1 MYKLREARLKEFYN
15 SSDVSNEVHQS
26 STQKVSKMSTTHA
39 DALADQSYVTL
50 KSKEVRD
57 SESPTRDVY
66 KTIKLAGDQGW
77 NVEHSHQQS
86 DDGKLHTTSH
96 FATTSGSQQIEGGKV
111 NYAAKVEE
119 KSSVFQDGDD
129 KCFTRAAG
137 TSSQSVI
144 RQEATGGDENSNFR
158 SSSSKTSS
166 SSRYVS
172 ETKSSTEMPNIDESN
187 AKSVTQKTFTSN
199 IPSDLKAHP
208 SYVEGKT
215 KVTQETKTLA
225 DGTVVTT
232 TRYETKEGNST
243 RSATHK
249 KYSNIATSE
258 DATHK
263 KYSNVATSN
272 TRSENLVDSRTR
284 DTKLASQTSNVVK
297 ESSRKVEPSETY
309 ITTKTTKTV
318 VQPQEKIEYVEI
330 PVDSFIKSSSQD
342 TVHSH
347 QDSKTSV
354 DQFITTERQ
363 REVETRSEP
372 SAKPAKTVEP
382 TPTKAPLVQPD
393 RRQPIKP
400 GASQFDQ
407 KLSPTEGQYSTTYR
421 SEFTNKK
428 ISVEVSA
435 THDAFARS
443 LRSVTPERISKGS
456 PRCGSN
462 NSLRSTISPDK
473 HRYPSRSVILQME
486 KSEKLFLD
494 NISRE
499 FRE

>member
-15 SSDVSNEVHQS
+15 SSDVTNEVHQS

-86 DDGKLHTTSH
+86 NDGKLQTTSH

-144 RQEATGGDENSNFR
+144 HQEATGGDENSNFR

-166 SSRYVS
+166 SSKYVS
-172 ETKSSTEMPNIDESN
+172 ESKSSTEMPAIDESN
-187 AKSVTQKTFTSN
+187 AKSVVQKTYTSN

-249 KYSNIATSE
+249 KYTNIAASE
-258 DATHK
+258 DSTHK
-263 KYSNVATSN
+263 KYSNVA
-272 TRSENLVDSRTR
+272 TRSENLVDSRTS
-284 DTKLASQTSNVVK
+284 DTKLTNQTSNVAK
-297 ESSRKVEPSETY
+297 ENRKVEYTPETY

-330 PVDSFIKSSSQD
+330 PVDLFIKSSSNTQQENK
-342 TVHSH
+342 TSVRSQ

-372 SAKPAKTVEP
+372 STKPAKVTVEP
-382 TPTKAPLVQPD
+382 TPTKVPSEKYVQPE

-400 GASQFDQ
+400 GASEMDQ

-462 NSLRSTISPDK
+462 NSLRSTTSPDK
-473 HRYPSRSVILQME
+473 HRYPSRSVKI
-486 KSEKLFLD
+486 
-494 NISRE
+494 
-499 FRE
+499 

>member
-15 SSDVSNEVHQS
+15 SSDVTNEVRQS

-66 KTIKLAGDQGW
+66 KTMKLAGDQGW
-77 NVEHSHQQS
+77 NVERSHQQS

-144 RQEATGGDENSNFR
+144 HQEATGGDENSNFR

-172 ETKSSTEMPNIDESN
+172 ESKTSTEMPNIDESN
-187 AKSVTQKTFTSN
+187 AKSVVQKTFTSN

-249 KYSNIATSE
+249 KYSNIATSNRQSE

-263 KYSNVATSN
+263 KFSNIATSN
-272 TRSENLVDSRTR
+272 TRSENLADSRTS
-284 DTKLASQTSNVVK
+284 DTKLASQTTNVVK
-297 ESSRKVEPSETY
+297 ESSRKMEQSPETY

-330 PVDSFIKSSSQD
+330 PVDLFIKSSQQD
-342 TVHSH
+342 TKTSVHSQ
-347 QDSKTSV
+347 QDAKTSV

-372 SAKPAKTVEP
+372 SAKPTKVTTEP
-382 TPTKAPLVQPD
+382 TPTKAPLETYVQPD

-400 GASQFDQ
+400 GASEMDQ

-462 NSLRSTISPDK
+462 NSLRSTTSPDK
-473 HRYPSRSVILQME
+473 HRYPSRLVCL
-486 KSEKLFLD
+486 L
-494 NISRE
+494 NNNY
-499 FRE
+499 